1 MPSNL
6 LDEFLQSVDPID
18 AATLFAGVRSAVPL
32 GMMFRSGE
40 LNAGEDAELARRR
53 GPTPPPAPR
62 QRTFEDEQR
71 EFEAQFPDPAV
82 RRAVLA
88 ELIAQRTQPYHP
100 ATATRRKDFE
110 AAPEGA
116 RQSVQA
122 APRKKM
128 ATGGTVQNFNKGGR
142 ALKTLDQMAAEL
154 ASKSAKPAANAR
166 PLPKAMPSGLSV
178 DKLAQSLGVKVDDAP
193 NVLPPKQRDKNLAK
207 FVKPSAVQQRVFH
220 GSNVPEGIVE
230 DKQFA
235 HYGPGSSEIHWFSES
250 PEHANEYTTK
260 YLESEGDQGAIFP
273 ANLRITNPV
282 DLPFN
287 MNQRADRAFKD
298 HIRKMGIYPS
308 EIEEWAELN
317 DLSKPSKVW
326 QFVNTPVFREI
337 AQRRGFDGV
346 KAQERDFTTWGA
358 FEPTQIKSQFNRG
371 TYDVQDPD
379 PGFNKGGSVKK
390 TLDQMQAELFKKGT
404 KVADKPDLS
413 RRSFFGLGAQPSFP
427 LANIDTKAL
436 EKMQQELKGA
446 PSITEKSVTVDPG
459 KGGVSETIKSV
470 AATPMSRRSVL
481 QTAAG
486 QVMRG
491 ALPDMTGLGALGD
504 VAKAA
509 ESVAPAVASNLT
521 KADIP
526 GLVALAI
533 KNGMTS
539 EEAVQFVSSKF
550 AKPPKFGGILA
561 RGEDPAEYLTQHI
574 ENLYDTFSEPWINY
588 NPDAVGA
595 VRPGKAFQ
603 ELIGREDERLKPL
616 ALKPIMRGLQQAD
629 PQKYSDLVKAAKD
642 RSMASVETLLSYPD
656 VDPSVIERWM
666 KGELRSLPPS
676 YRDKLGYGDDF

>member
-18 AATLFAGVRSAVPL
+18 AATLFAGVRSAIPL

-71 EFEAQFPDPAV
+71 DFEAQFPDPAV

-122 APRKKM
+122 TPRKKM

-230 DKQFA
+230 DAQFA

-379 PGFNKGGSVKK
+379 PGFAGGGTVQHFSGGGNKGVKK
-390 TLDQMQAELFKKGT
+390 TLDQMQAELFKRGT

-413 RRSFFGLGAQPSFP
+413 RRSLFGLGAKPSFP
-427 LANIDTKAL
+427 LANVDTKAL

-486 QVMRG
+486 QALRG
-491 ALPDMTGLGALGD
+491 VLPDMTGLGSLGD

-509 ESVAPAVASNLT
+509 ESVAPSVAPMSYIGAIAKAVSSGLEPEQAVKVVSKQFPNVNRDDIEDIFHSLRSPYET
-521 KADIP
+521 GMIDSDPLRPTEAMSRLLSMDSESKPFALRPHIRSMQTQAPDVYRELRDFSKDTWADAVED
-526 GLVALAI
+526 LVAR
-533 KNGMTS
+533 
-539 EEAVQFVSSKF
+539 
-550 AKPPKFGGILA
+550 GIL
-561 RGEDPAEYLTQHI
+561 RNEEEIRRFKSGDPAI
-574 ENLYDTFSEPWINY
+574 F
-588 NPDAVGA
+588 DAMT
-595 VRPGKAFQ
+595 
-603 ELIGREDERLKPL
+603 D
-616 ALKPIMRGLQQAD
+616 RG
-629 PQKYSDLVKAAKD
+629 Y
-642 RSMASVETLLSYPD
+642 
-656 VDPSVIERWM
+656 
-666 KGELRSLPPS
+666 
-676 YRDKLGYGDDF
+676 

>member
-122 APRKKM
+122 TPRKKM

-193 NVLPPKQRDKNLAK
+193 NVLPPKERDKNLAK

-273 ANLRITNPV
+273 VNLRITNPV

-337 AQRRGFDGV
+337 AQRRGFDGI
-346 KAQERDFTTWGA
+346 KAQERDFATWGA

-413 RRSFFGLGAQPSFP
+413 RRSFFGLGSQPSFP
-427 LANIDTKAL
+427 LVNVDTKAL

-486 QVMRG
+486 QILQSALPSGSFVDMLKPGEIVKQAAQAAAPAASMSVQGLMAQAIKSGLDIDEAVALVKRQMPKVPEDRLEDIATHMTDPYEWMSYEQQLKGDSAIPGISPSEALRRVIGDYENLDRSPMGMRG
-491 ALPDMTGLGALGD
+491 QLR
-504 VAKAA
+504 
-509 ESVAPAVASNLT
+509 
-521 KADIP
+521 DI
-526 GLVALAI
+526 
-533 KNGMTS
+533 K
-539 EEAVQFVSSKF
+539 K
-550 AKPPKFGGILA
+550 
-561 RGEDPAEYLTQHI
+561 
-574 ENLYDTFSEPWINY
+574 
-588 NPDAVGA
+588 
-595 VRPGKAFQ
+595 
-603 ELIGREDERLKPL
+603 
-616 ALKPIMRGLQQAD
+616 
-629 PQKYSDLVKAAKD
+629 
-642 RSMASVETLLSYPD
+642 
-656 VDPSVIERWM
+656 VDPD
-666 KGELRSLPPS
+666 KYKELTDFA
-676 YRDKLGYGDDF
+676 RDVSRYGFED